1 MRTDPL
7 DEVDGTQVT
16 RGKPRGSARDCLV
29 PDDVQRQPTCP
40 CDPRSNRARP
50 LRCQRRLVG
59 ARLDLDRAS
68 LPHQRR
74 MRLDAL
80 NQPKNDGPRGSA
92 AVFALLRPGLVD
104 LSPRERTRERGYPQ
118 WGGARGGPARRAL
131 GHDRGDVG
139 HVRQLER
146 AHSREYCA
154 PGDTGQGRGP
164 GIAQDIR
171 GVGRTHA
178 SQRQTNVHVGAHRGV
193 DRPRRALRRGDQVQ
207 AEAAA
212 LSSQTQQDVH
222 RGRVGVGQD
231 AELVDGDDE
240 ARGRLWSAGG
250 ILLVC
255 ALPGRQI
262 RHAQIAQRRFTPCQD
277 RGNPVQGTR
286 RGPRVQVGEQCL
298 RVWEV
303 RQAREGG
310 AALVIDEDETHGGG
324 RIAVSD
330 GGEPAEQRLRLA

>member
-1 MRTDPL
+1 
-7 DEVDGTQVT
+7 
-16 RGKPRGSARDCLV
+16 
-29 PDDVQRQPTCP
+29 
-40 CDPRSNRARP
+40 
-50 LRCQRRLVG
+50 
-59 ARLDLDRAS
+59 
-68 LPHQRR
+68 

-80 NQPKNDGPRGSA
+80 NQPKNDGPQRSTAVSA
-92 AVFALLRPGLVD
+92 MLSPGLVD
-104 LSPRERTRERGYPQ
+104 LSPRERTRERGCPQ
-118 WGGARGGPARRAL
+118 RGCARGGPARRAL

-164 GIAQDIR
+164 GIAQDVR

-178 SQRQTNVHVGAHRGV
+178 SQRQTNVHVGAHGGV

-286 RGPRVQVGEQCL
+286 RGPRVQVGEQRL
-298 RVWEV
+298 RVGEV